1 MNEPR
6 SDWVISPHHGFVH
19 TFIRIAKGPSEGSS
33 HFHIT
38 ILQVFE
44 EQLLHGDGL
53 PVHLVGLTLVASDW
67 PGQNQDVLEE
77 EDVEFL
83 KGKTCPSKSGA
94 LCSSTSL
101 GIQGHDICSFTHIN

>member
-1 MNEPR
+1 MNQPR
-6 SDWVISPHHGFVH
+6 SGWVISPHHGLVR
-19 TFIRIAKGPSEGSS
+19 TFIGIAKGASEGPS

-53 PVHLVGLTLVASDW
+53 PVHLVGLTLVTSDR

-83 KGKTCPSKSGA
+83 KGKTHLSKSGA

-101 GIQGHDICSFTHIN
+101 GIQGHIICSFTHVN